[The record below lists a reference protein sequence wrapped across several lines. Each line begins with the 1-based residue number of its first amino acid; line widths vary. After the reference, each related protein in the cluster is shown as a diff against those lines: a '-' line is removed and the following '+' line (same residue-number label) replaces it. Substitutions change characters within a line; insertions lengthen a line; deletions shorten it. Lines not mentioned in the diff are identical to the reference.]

1 MKCHTTYCYDIFSF
15 HLIQFSLALSKPLNK
30 LQVNKEEIPHKKL
43 KVNKEEIP
51 PQFEAATNQLQIC
64 NWLVA
69 HPNILKL
76 ANDMLAASTA
86 SPSSTSSTSTSS
98 TSPSSTSPSSVSDS
112 VSKRDILKRIFFI
125 DIYFI
130 FFVFC
135 YFRINTSYLMKK

>member
-1 MKCHTTYCYDIFSF
+1 MKCHTTHCYDIFSF

-30 LQVNKEEIPHKKL
+30 LQVNKEEIPHNKL

-86 SPSSTSSTSTSS
+86 STSTSS
-98 TSPSSTSPSSVSDS
+98 TSPSSVSDN
-112 VSKRDILKRIFFI
+112 VSTRDIFWNDFF
-125 DIYFI
+125 
-130 FFVFC
+130 
-135 YFRINTSYLMKK
+135 L

>member
-1 MKCHTTYCYDIFSF
+1 MKCHTTHCYDIFSF

-30 LQVNKEEIPHKKL
+30 LQVNKEEIPHNKL

-64 NWLVA
+64 NWLVT

-86 SPSSTSSTSTSS
+86 STSSTSTSS
-98 TSPSSTSPSSVSDS
+98 TSPSSVSDN
-112 VSKRDILKRIFFI
+112 VSTRDIFWNDFF
-125 DIYFI
+125 
-130 FFVFC
+130 
-135 YFRINTSYLMKK
+135 L

>member
-1 MKCHTTYCYDIFSF
+1 MKCHTTHCYDIFSF

-30 LQVNKEEIPHKKL
+30 LQ
-43 KVNKEEIP
+43 VNKEEIP

-86 SPSSTSSTSTSS
+86 STSSTSTSS
-98 TSPSSTSPSSVSDS
+98 TSPSSVSDN
-112 VSKRDILKRIFFI
+112 VSTRDIFWNDFF
-125 DIYFI
+125 
-130 FFVFC
+130 
-135 YFRINTSYLMKK
+135 L